1 MANGYGNTT
10 QLTTI
15 PYLTL
20 EEYKNAPT
28 AIDLDNLVWD
38 SQDPAVQDAELRNVI
53 SRASSWA
60 DTYCN
65 QVLGATT
72 ETEQQRT
79 RYTKWDGSIRLHP
92 RFSPIVA
99 LTDFNYGYPT
109 NMASLG
115 DCSIAWIE
123 EQEII
128 IPNATLG
135 NWTSQ
140 GPLSFGA
147 FNGGYANELF
157 VKYTYVAGYTN
168 TVVAVA
174 SAVGATQIVVQDGT
188 GITAGQ
194 MLTIYDGM
202 NSEIITVANT
212 YVFGSNTVPVS
223 SPMTYAHDVDT
234 SVSALPPAI
243 KEAVILITTA
253 FLKVRGDSA
262 MNMTVSTTPTIAT
275 PGSEKYGDELATA
288 ARLLSSYRRIR

>member
-20 EEYKNAPT
+20 EEYKSAPT
-28 AIDLDNLVWD
+28 AIDLDNLVWN
-38 SQDPAVQDAELRNVI
+38 SQDPDVQDAELRNVI
-53 SRASSWA
+53 GRASSWA

-65 QVLGATT
+65 QVLGATV

-79 RYTKWDGSIRLHP
+79 RITPSDGSIRLHP

-109 NMASLG
+109 NMANLG
-115 DCSIAWIE
+115 DCSSAWIE

-128 IPNATLG
+128 IPNTQLG

-140 GPLSFGA
+140 GPLSFGSY
-147 FNGGYANELF
+147 NGGYQNEIF
-157 VKYTYVAGYTN
+157 VRYTYVAGFTN
-168 TVVAVA
+168 TYVAEP
-174 SAVGATQIVVQDGT
+174 SDVGDTQIVVHDGT

-194 MLTIYDGM
+194 MLNIYDG
-202 NSEIITVANT
+202 SDTELVTVADT
-212 YVFGSNTVPVS
+212 YVFGSTTVPVTR
-223 SPMTYAHDVDT
+223 PMVYAHNADT

-253 FLKVRGDSA
+253 FLKVRGDSS
-262 MNMTVSTTPTIAT
+262 MSMMVTTQPSVPT
-275 PGSEKYGDELATA
+275 PGSEKYADELSLA